1 MCEYIQNIGPLCTC
15 YHLKGNLE
23 TEPTVSNP
31 LPLVPTLS
39 LSKDIKSSLH
49 IAMIK
54 YAALRRS
61 AKPNPTCKSSLG
73 SVGYQ
78 NSAMTTTLNQSLAD
92 ASQHQAWASFFW
104 QRLILVSNQRRNPSQ
119 PFPWDRN
126 AANWFITR
134 NQKHQIGFAFQFERM
149 RFRAI
154 QHSKLMSYPN
164 STKCKCF
171 PSTNP
176 NRNDDDKVH
185 VQTPTALYQPT
196 FV

>member
-1 MCEYIQNIGPLCTC
+1 MPRGPTLCFNQLLCVNIFKTIGPLCTC

-23 TEPTVSNP
+23 TEHTVPNP
-31 LPLVPTLS
+31 LPLVLTLS

-73 SVGYQ
+73 SVGNQ

-104 QRLILVSNQRRNPSQ
+104 QRLILVSNQRRKAFLLSHLPGTGMQLIGSS
-119 PFPWDRN
+119 PE
-126 AANWFITR
+126 TR
-134 NQKHQIGFAFQFERM
+134 NI
-149 RFRAI
+149 
-154 QHSKLMSYPN
+154 KLGLLSN
-164 STKCKCF
+164 LKE
-171 PSTNP
+171 
-176 NRNDDDKVH
+176 
-185 VQTPTALYQPT
+185 
-196 FV
+196 